1 MANTSRP
8 ATILDVARVAGVSR
22 QTVSRAM
29 NGLPDISAETRER
42 VIEAARTLKYRP
54 NRAAQGL
61 VRGRET
67 TIGFVVEDLQNPY
80 YPELASALSRIAGE
94 RGWTVMLCDVGQSQE
109 SASAQLTSLLR
120 RVDALVITGCQA
132 GSVGAIPLNT
142 FKQSIL
148 GIPTVILDGSSKD
161 AFDAYV
167 SIDHRAGVERALDH
181 LVDRGRRHI
190 AMIDTLQMDSLR
202 RDSYRDYLAQHGL
215 AWTEDSEVRVEESL
229 AGGIAAAT
237 TLTERYPQMDAILAY
252 NDILAIG
259 ALKGLGRAGVQVPES
274 VSVMGI
280 DGLAVGAMV
289 TPELT
294 TLAIDKTELA
304 RHAIELLDEI
314 MNNPASSGVDASR
327 TLQYELTL
335 RGSS

>member
-8 ATILDVARVAGVSR
+8 ATIVDVARVAGVSR

-94 RGWTVMLCDVGQSQE
+94 RGWTVMLCDVGQSME
-109 SASAQLTSLLR
+109 SASAQLTSLVR
-120 RVDALVITGCQA
+120 RVDALVITGCQG
-132 GSVGAIPLNT
+132 GSVGAIPVST
-142 FKQSIL
+142 FKQSIV
-148 GIPTVILDGSSKD
+148 GIPTVILDGSSED

-167 SIDHRAGVERALDH
+167 SIDHRAGVVRALDH
-181 LVDRGRRHI
+181 LVGRGRRHI

-202 RDSYRDYLAQHGL
+202 RDSYRDYLVRHDL
-215 AWTEDSEVRVEESL
+215 AWTEDSEVRVEETL
-229 AGGIAAAT
+229 AGGITAAT
-237 TLTERYPQMDAILAY
+237 TLMERYPQMDAILAY

-259 ALKGLGRAGVQVPES
+259 ALKGLGRSGVQVPES
-274 VSVMGI
+274 ISVMGI

-304 RHAIELLDEI
+304 RHAIELLDDI
-314 MNNPASSGVDASR
+314 VSSSAVSGAGASR

>member
-1 MANTSRP
+1 MAISARA

-42 VIEAARTLKYRP
+42 VLEAARSLSYRP

-94 RGWTVMLCDVGQSQE
+94 RGWSVMLCDVGQSTDT
-109 SASAQLTSLLR
+109 ASAQLTALLR
-120 RVDALVITGCQA
+120 RVDALIITGCRG
-132 GSVGAIPLNT
+132 GSVGAIPVET

-148 GIPTVILDGSSKD
+148 GIPTVILDGSSAD
-161 AFDAYV
+161 GFDAHV
-167 SIDHRAGVERALDH
+167 SIDHNAGVITALDH
-181 LVDRGRRHI
+181 LMDKERRHI
-190 AMIDTLQMDSLR
+190 AMIDTLQIDSVR
-202 RDSYRDYLAQHGL
+202 RDAYRTYLADHDL
-215 AWTEDSEVRVEESL
+215 AWTSASEVRTEETL
-229 AGGIAAAT
+229 QGGTHAAT
-237 TLTERYPQMDAILAY
+237 TLLGQYPQMDAILAY

-259 ALKGLGRAGVQVPES
+259 ALKALSRAGIDVPAT
-274 VSVMGI
+274 VSVVGI
-280 DGLAVGAMV
+280 DGLAVGTMV

-304 RHAIELLDEI
+304 RHAMEVLDGLVTQPEQATGEAHRNLDYDLI
-314 MNNPASSGVDASR
+314 IRSSS
-327 TLQYELTL
+327 
-335 RGSS
+335 